1 MSEEKTKE
9 SKELEETATDSE
21 KVEEVPVEDEPVVKP
36 RKERKVKKIRPS
48 TQVWKFYK
56 IEGDQLKKLKKDCPR
71 CGKGVFLAE
80 HHDRET
86 CGKCGYTQFKK

>member
-1 MSEEKTKE
+1 MLEEKTQE
-9 SKELEETATDSE
+9 SKELEETATESNQI
-21 KVEEVPVEDEPVVKP
+21 EETPEEAEPVVKP
-36 RKERKVKKIRPS
+36 RKERSVKKVKPS

-56 IEGDQLKKLKKDCPR
+56 IDGDQVKKLKKDCPR

-80 HHDRET
+80 HQDRET